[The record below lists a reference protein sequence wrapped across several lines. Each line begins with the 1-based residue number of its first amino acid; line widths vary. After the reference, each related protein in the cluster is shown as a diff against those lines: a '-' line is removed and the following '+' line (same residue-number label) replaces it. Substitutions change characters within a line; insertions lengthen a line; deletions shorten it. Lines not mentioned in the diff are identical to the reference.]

1 MNRVAENLKPATG
14 LRNRNCICTCNG
26 TRIHIR
32 TSTSI
37 STRTCIL
44 ICLCIQTGILHS
56 HGLSVSPNFPILG
69 HQFIYPYN
77 YT

>member
-14 LRNRNCICTCNG
+14 PLNHNCNCNR
-26 TRIHIR
+26 
-32 TSTSI
+32 
-37 STRTCIL
+37 TRTCIL